1 MEDSST
7 LIPPN
12 RSTQVLLITWLT
24 SLNCRKFPAHQYP
37 LPICLR
43 HKPTVTRSW
52 ADKELSLGL
61 IRRISL
67 IVNSSRR
74 TESEMSTAEIRMR
87 QSDSLPSSKGV
98 VSHGTGE
105 TRDYV
110 GQEHK
115 RKKPR
120 TCTLGVSRL
129 LVCQRRFRVKERLP
143 RQDSNLR
150 QGG

>member
-1 MEDSST
+1 MEDSRT

-12 RSTQVLLITWLT
+12 RSTQVLLIAWLT
-24 SLNCRKFPAHQYP
+24 SLKCRKFPAHQYP
-37 LPICLR
+37 LPTRLR

-87 QSDSLPSSKGV
+87 QSD
-98 VSHGTGE
+98 
-105 TRDYV
+105 
-110 GQEHK
+110 
-115 RKKPR
+115 
-120 TCTLGVSRL
+120 
-129 LVCQRRFRVKERLP
+129 
-143 RQDSNLR
+143 
-150 QGG
+150 